1 MPSHLFNE
9 VYRFQDGRT
18 SLHLA
23 SMYGHLE
30 CARVLVERGAVV
42 KAKDKARA
50 MTCSSLPALPCPA
63 ATRFQYAVLT
73 CCFVYRNRR
82 ALGWQHAN

>member
-1 MPSHLFNE
+1 MTCEHRMPCVRGMPAMLFNE
-9 VYRFQDGRT
+9 CYRFQDGRT

-30 CARVLVERGAVV
+30 CARVLVERGAAV

-50 MTCSSLPALPCPA
+50 
-63 ATRFQYAVLT
+63 
-73 CCFVYRNRR
+73 
-82 ALGWQHAN
+82 